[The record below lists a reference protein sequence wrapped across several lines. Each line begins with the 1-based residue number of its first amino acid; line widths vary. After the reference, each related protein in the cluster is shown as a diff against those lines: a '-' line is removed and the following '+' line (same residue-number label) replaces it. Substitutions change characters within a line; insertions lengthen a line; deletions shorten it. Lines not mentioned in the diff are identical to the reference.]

1 MKNRRLREIVIESF
15 LDGVTG
21 AGLFGHLRRPGA
33 PDTLIDTRSVQEW
46 AESGEFS
53 DNVIA
58 YKEAREDFRRAQ
70 EARRSWQVVD
80 EHKAHVARVHH

>member
-1 MKNRRLREIVIESF
+1 MKDLMKNRRLREIITASL

-33 PDTLIDTRSVQEW
+33 PDTLIDTRSLQEW

-53 DNVIA
+53 ETVIQ
-58 YKEAREDFRRAQ
+58 YKEAREDF
-70 EARRSWQVVD
+70 
-80 EHKAHVARVHH
+80 